1 MNARNA
7 TTAAAPMLDKLVLSH
22 RGALTGKYTAKGLS
36 RIEAALKRLAQADA
50 KRGVRLRI
58 GWLDQPDPAGVA
70 AVARADD
77 ARAVKR
83 AVDAWFK
90 ALQQP
95 DYLLILGGPDVV
107 PHQPLRNP
115 LAGQDDEE
123 AVVPSDL
130 PYACDRAYSLDA
142 AQFLGPSRVVGR
154 LPDVPGAA
162 DVGYLLGLI
171 DRAASAAPLKNRKY
185 FGLSA
190 QVWRAATEHNLRIG
204 LGVAGAGA
212 VDLHCS
218 PTLGPKWTKPQLN
231 RSIHLINCHGNP
243 QFAGFSGEDAGGAG
257 LYPLAIDPGSIKQR
271 IAANAVIAAECCY
284 GAELYAPDAFVPMG
298 MALSYLGEGAAA
310 FLGSSTIA
318 YGGFG
323 AADASD
329 ADVLCAQFLA
339 QVGQGASS
347 GSALLAAR
355 QHLLRESPKPTP
367 FEVKTLAQ
375 FMLLGDPAYRAF
387 PAANAAP
394 VAAVAGKAR
403 KSMPMAMAL
412 PMTAAAP
419 GVEGVVDHRSRRKAL
434 TRFGATLKREV
445 VALNEPVAPTVS
457 AADLTAGLSL
467 PGLGAG
473 PTRVIQFASASAS
486 VSTLSIDAL
495 APELPTL
502 RAIGRNFGAG
512 PVRLLGD
519 MNARIGAPTDAEV
532 ERGSVGGDGEALV
545 RVFDDAAPAISPG
558 VVKRIEP
565 RGQESIAI
573 AVQERVLPSR
583 EAVGEAVAAR
593 PPSRSKSAKGAK
605 AAKAAAPARAAEVRN
620 RVFVVAR
627 LIDGQVVSRKVLSTR

>member
-1 MNARNA
+1 MNARTVA
-7 TTAAAPMLDKLVLSH
+7 STAAPPLDKLVLSH
-22 RGALTGKYTAKGLS
+22 RGALTAKYGAKGLS

-50 KRGVRLRI
+50 KRGLRLRI
-58 GWLDQPDPAGVA
+58 GWLDRPDPPGVA

-95 DYLLILGGPDVV
+95 DYLLLLGGPDVV

-123 AVVPSDL
+123 TVVPSDL

-154 LPDVPGAA
+154 LPDVPGAKDPA
-162 DVGYLLGLI
+162 YLLGLI

-204 LGVAGAGA
+204 LGVNAAGA

-243 QFAGFSGEDAGGAG
+243 QFAGFSGEDDGGAG
-257 LYPLAIDPGSIKQR
+257 IYPLAIDPGSIKQR
-271 IAANAVIAAECCY
+271 IAPNAVIAAECCY

-310 FLGSSTIA
+310 FVGSSTIA

-339 QVGQGASS
+339 QIGQGASS

-387 PAANAAP
+387 PAASAAP
-394 VAAVAGKAR
+394 VPVAAGKAR
-403 KSMPMAMAL
+403 KSMPMAVAMR
-412 PMTAAAP
+412 MTAALP
-419 GVEGVVDHRSRRKAL
+419 GTEGLEGAVDHRSRRKAM

-445 VALNEPVAPTVS
+445 VALDAPVAPTVS
-457 AADLTAGLSL
+457 AADLTSGLSL

-473 PTRVIQFASASAS
+473 PTRVIQFASASAP
-486 VSTLSIDAL
+486 SIDAL
-495 APELPTL
+495 TPEVLAV
-502 RAIGRNFGAG
+502 RSVGRNFGAG
-512 PVRLLGD
+512 PVRLPGD
-519 MNARIGAPTDAEV
+519 IDVGIGAPGDTEAARE
-532 ERGSVGGDGEALV
+532 SVGGDGDALV
-545 RVFDDAAPAISPG
+545 RVFERDAPTLAADFLA
-558 VVKRIEP
+558 ETAP

-583 EAVGEAVAAR
+583 EAIPEAVAAR
-593 PPSRSKSAKGAK
+593 PPSRSKSGKGAK
-605 AAKAAAPARAAEVRN
+605 AAKSAPPPARAAEVRN